1 MVPFVHETKGVL
13 TNFIILYIN
22 YTPKIDITLTIKYD
36 KNHIH
41 KKNN

>member
-22 YTPKIDITLTIKYD
+22 YTPKVEVCCCLKHDFYQYI
-36 KNHIH
+36 
-41 KKNN
+41 KNNY